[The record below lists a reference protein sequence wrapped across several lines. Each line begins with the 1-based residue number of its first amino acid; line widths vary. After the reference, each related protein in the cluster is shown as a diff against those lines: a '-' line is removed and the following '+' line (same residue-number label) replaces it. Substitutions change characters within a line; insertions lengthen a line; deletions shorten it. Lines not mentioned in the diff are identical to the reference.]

1 MNTQIKN
8 LELKIND
15 LVMRMDDAEQT
26 SKNFNHLTG
35 EEMNEINNELKK
47 LKIEFDSLK
56 IKIISENS
64 DEQKITT
71 EIIEDLIKL
80 IEDFINNRGKR
91 NFQEQSFCGSEIENY
106 DLRVNYSCEIEIEQ
120 ATIDVGDYFVSRLSF
135 RHDDFLKYVD
145 GAGLDENQGLIKF
158 LPEEL
163 FDLIYEIIEQSV
175 SDVDTS
181 PRFDNIDDFECEL
194 CSNKKVE
201 ITDITIDY
209 SEMCEA
215 FDNEFQFPEDDIR
228 STIRLYHNFSETY
241 SSEDDSEQN
250 SEENSEEN

>member
-1 MNTQIKN
+1 MNTRINN

-15 LVMRMDDAEQT
+15 LLMRMNDAEET
-26 SKNFNHLTG
+26 NKNFNHLTG

-64 DEQKITT
+64 DEQKITK
-71 EIIEDLIKL
+71 EIIDDLITL
-80 IEDFINNRGKR
+80 IEDFINNRGKKK
-91 NFQEQSFCGSEIENY
+91 FQEKSFCGKDIENY
-106 DLRVNYSCEIEIEQ
+106 DLRVNYSCEIEIEK
-120 ATIDVGDYFVSRLSF
+120 ATINVGDYFLSRFLF
-135 RHDDFLKYVD
+135 RHDDFIKYVD
-145 GAGLDENQGLIKF
+145 DAGLDEYKQLIKY

-175 SDVDTS
+175 KDVDTS
-181 PRFDNIDDFECEL
+181 PSFNEVDNFDCEL
-194 CSNKKVE
+194 CYNKKVE

-241 SSEDDSEQN
+241 SSEDDSE
-250 SEENSEEN
+250 ENSEEN

>member
-1 MNTQIKN
+1 MNTRINN

-15 LVMRMDDAEQT
+15 LLMRMNDAEET
-26 SKNFNHLTG
+26 NKNFNHLTG

-64 DEQKITT
+64 DEQKITK
-71 EIIEDLIKL
+71 EIIDDLITL
-80 IEDFINNRGKR
+80 IEDFINNRGKK
-91 NFQEQSFCGSEIENY
+91 NFQEKSFCGNEIERY
-106 DLRVNYSCEIEIEQ
+106 DLKVNYSCEIEIEQ
-120 ATIDVGDYFVSRLSF
+120 VTINVGDYFIKRFSF

-145 GAGLDENQGLIKF
+145 GAGLDEYKQLIKY

-175 SDVDTS
+175 KDVDTS
-181 PRFDNIDDFECEL
+181 PSFNEVVDFDCEL
-194 CSNKKVE
+194 CYNKKVE
-201 ITDITIDY
+201 ITDLEIDY

-215 FDNEFQFPEDDIR
+215 FDNDFNFPKVDIC
-228 STIRLYHNFSETY
+228 SAIKQYHNFSEKN
-241 SSEDDSEQN
+241 SSEDDSE
-250 SEENSEEN
+250 ENSEKKLL